1 MVEEYNKIAA
11 KENKTECEMKA
22 VRGDMTSHYLTG
34 KRVGI
39 EEPEG
44 VSAGFDV
51 VAMCVSSLPLHQQ

>member
-1 MVEEYNKIAA
+1 
-11 KENKTECEMKA
+11 MKA

-34 KRVGI
+34 KRLGI

-51 VAMCVSSLPLHQQ
+51 AAMCVRYLLLHEQ